1 LFCHWAGAHNTL
13 DCSGKGGRK
22 DISREILTVISS
34 EEKSQMTKKLL
45 ALAVAGAFAAP
56 FTAAAD
62 SVTIYGTLNMSL
74 DFTEAK
80 GATNPLAAP
89 PLPPG
94 SPGVTYQGVD
104 ATSTEQISCSSCN
117 IGFRGEEDLG
127 GGLKAWF
134 QLESG
139 INPDEGAGDWTS
151 RNSAVGLRG
160 GWGTFLIGKWDT
172 PHKLNNNATTP
183 FYATTTAAY
192 NAILGAD
199 GGIGVGANPGTPF
212 DNRQNN
218 SIQYWSPSFAG
229 GLMVRLLYSTGRDSA
244 AAADNNGDAG
254 TPGEDYVYGASV
266 AWNAKNLYAGISYEK
281 QGDVGNIVVAP
292 GVFTGLD
299 REAYTVN
306 VSYAF
311 MGKYRVGLI
320 WENLSIDR
328 PSVLV
333 PTSAVDVDRDAY
345 GIYAMLPLG
354 PGAVHAWYIQADD
367 WSNVNDSGADFW
379 ALGYYYNLSKRTV
392 VYAQYASM
400 DNDTN
405 SRYRL
410 GAGPGNRLTPSTG
423 ADPEAFSLGVRHT
436 F

>member
-1 LFCHWAGAHNTL
+1 
-13 DCSGKGGRK
+13 
-22 DISREILTVISS
+22 
-34 EEKSQMTKKLL
+34 MTKKLL

-56 FTAAAD
+56 FAASAD
-62 SVTIYGTLNMSL
+62 SVTIYGTLNVSM
-74 DFTEAK
+74 DFTEAE
-80 GATNPLAAP
+80 GATAVGTPV
-89 PLPPG
+89 LPGQPAT
-94 SPGVTYQGVD
+94 TYQGINAD
-104 ATSTEQISCSSCN
+104 STQQVSCSSCN

-139 INPDEGAGDWTS
+139 IDPDEGSGTWTS

-192 NAILGAD
+192 NSILGAD
-199 GGIGVGANPGTPF
+199 GGLGQGAAPGTPF

-218 SIQYWSPSFAG
+218 SVQYWSPNFAG

-244 AAADNNGDAG
+244 AAADNSGADG
-254 TPGEDYVYGASV
+254 TPGEDYVYGGSI
-266 AWNAKNLYAGISYEK
+266 AWNAKNLYAGISYEEQK
-281 QGDVGNIVVAP
+281 DVGAVGAN
-292 GVFTGLD
+292 GLD
-299 REAYTVN
+299 RTAYTLN

-311 MGKYRVGLI
+311 MGKYRVGVI
-320 WENLSIDR
+320 WENLEIDQA
-328 PSVLV
+328 SVLV
-333 PTSAVDVDRDAY
+333 PGGIESPDRDAY
-345 GIYAMLPLG
+345 GIYAQLPLG

-379 ALGYYYNLSKRTV
+379 AIGYYYNLSKRTIL
-392 VYAQYASM
+392 YAQYASM

-410 GAGPGNRLTPSTG
+410 GGGPGNRLTPSTG